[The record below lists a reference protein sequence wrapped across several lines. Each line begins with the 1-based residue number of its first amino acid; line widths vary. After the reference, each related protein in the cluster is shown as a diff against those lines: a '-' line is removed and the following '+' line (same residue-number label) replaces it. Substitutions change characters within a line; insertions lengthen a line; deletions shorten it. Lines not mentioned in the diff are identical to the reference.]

1 MADEKQT
8 GQQEFTVKAYGTV
21 TPPPPPDENEEDE

>member
-8 GQQEFTVKAYGTV
+8 GQEFTVKAYGTV
-21 TPPPPPDENEEDE
+21 TPPPPPDENEEEE